1 MEEARFAHGRGLF
14 EANLITQAQGFSNL
28 KELLQCG
35 LIYISAPPVQVL
47 KTLNIIISGTTEVR
61 KSGLGP
67 DLDESATNNITLFPM
82 GTLSLVLKGSSS
94 RGLYNKRKR
103 WKAL

>member
-82 GTLSLVLKGSSS
+82 GTLSLVL
-94 RGLYNKRKR
+94 
-103 WKAL
+103 